1 MVHRADCAYVCRL
14 LPRLVSPWNTNS
26 CPGAFQQIR
35 VLLLLLTLHRI
46 SLYRLQ
52 NAVFELRI
60 HLHLSHV
67 SHTAYLA
74 TANIELTHHGDCLL
88 VSGNLPPYVRG
99 DYYGHGHEHVS
110 WDKVVSQGTIVWTDQ
125 PCGRFG
131 RSVPIGL
138 RPGTEVCSL
147 VLTAAMLD

>member
-1 MVHRADCAYVCRL
+1 MYVASFQGWSRHGTPIRAPVR
-14 LPRLVSPWNTNS
+14 SSNT
-26 CPGAFQQIR
+26 R

-99 DYYGHGHEHVS
+99 DHYGHGHEHVY